1 MLKGLEAVQLLGGGA
16 SVWSMS
22 WSAEVAIYTTARN
35 IEQDGKGQSTATT
48 VAMALEHQE
57 K

>member
-48 VAMALEHQE
+48 VAMASEHQE